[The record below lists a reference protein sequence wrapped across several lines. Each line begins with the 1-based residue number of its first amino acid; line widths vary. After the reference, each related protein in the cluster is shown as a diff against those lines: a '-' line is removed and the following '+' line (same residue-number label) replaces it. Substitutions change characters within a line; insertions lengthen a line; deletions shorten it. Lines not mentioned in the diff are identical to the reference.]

1 MKTKIILFLALSAI
15 VTLSFTFAS
24 VKTDKKAKVEPTS
37 QNISSEP
44 VGGFI
49 SEDKL

>member
-1 MKTKIILFLALSAI
+1 MKTKITLLAISALA
-15 VTLSFTFAS
+15 TLSFTFVS
-24 VKTDKKAKVEPTS
+24 VHSKKEDKIKSVVIERVS
-37 QNISSEP
+37 NEP

>member
-1 MKTKIILFLALSAI
+1 MKTKAIFFLLVSAI
-15 VTLSFTFAS
+15 LTLSFTY
-24 VKTDKKAKVEPTS
+24 TS
-37 QNISSEP
+37 ISSTNGKEKTTAKTNTKEP